1 MYRSGLEFA
10 FLKIKWNL
18 RCDQNNAAHSDNL
31 PLALVFEDVPL
42 ARFLQSDGAQV
53 GSTFQ
58 RCYCVT
64 KRLSASV
71 VRPITLP
78 SYACNRQSQQHIS
91 LSKRILL
98 WPNKTC
104 INSEQALPP
113 LHVWNHCFVFTLEWA
128 ILDLHCQ
135 VSLNKKFPL
144 CEKTSCVSAHQNI
157 LKGTNVPQAKLRFL
171 HVLPLTANASQQGLT
186 QTANKC
192 YWRNFPCIF
201 MSFL

>member
-1 MYRSGLEFA
+1 MVTNKSKRHFCCFFPIFKCTGLGWSLHSWKLNE
-10 FLKIKWNL
+10 IS
-18 RCDQNNAAHSDNL
+18 RCDQNNAADSDNL

-91 LSKRILL
+91 LSKQILL

-104 INSEQALPP
+104 IHSEQALPP
-113 LHVWNHCFVFTLEWA
+113 LHVWNHCFVFTLVWA
-128 ILDLHCQ
+128 ILGLHCQ
-135 VSLNKKFPL
+135 VLLYKKFPL
-144 CEKTSCVSAHQNI
+144 F
-157 LKGTNVPQAKLRFL
+157 AKRP
-171 HVLPLTANASQQGLT
+171 HVQMLTKIS
-186 QTANKC
+186 
-192 YWRNFPCIF
+192 
-201 MSFL
+201 